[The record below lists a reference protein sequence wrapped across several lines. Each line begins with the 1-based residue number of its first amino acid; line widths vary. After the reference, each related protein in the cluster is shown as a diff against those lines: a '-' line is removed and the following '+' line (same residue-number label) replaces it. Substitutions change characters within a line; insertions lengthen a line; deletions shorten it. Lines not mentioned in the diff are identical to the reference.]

1 MSQQEAVVVVL
12 SSVLVVCAVHRRFKR
27 GRDLDRTLLRWT
39 KRDRFTMRDLLNG
52 GLLTLGI
59 TGSGKS
65 SSSSKQ
71 LARALVR
78 DRNTFGCILCPKPED
93 LGFWQEV
100 FWRAGQSHRL
110 LVFDAGSSKLRM
122 NILEQTS
129 RNGDTR
135 DVTRVIMVGRDA
147 LRNGEHS
154 RGTENA
160 AFFELQEEM
169 LVHHAVVILKAATD
183 AVSAHALQRFI
194 HTAARL
200 PSDLAE
206 APWRQ
211 EFHNQCVQAA
221 AIKRKSP
228 QEAHDVEQALDYWLR
243 VFPAMEE
250 RTRSNIETGVLGTLF
265 VFCNGTVHERLG
277 TTTNFTFDDLQRKR
291 QWLLVNMPPS
301 SYGDSG
307 TLVGSLL
314 KYQMQRAILRRKAR
328 PADPVHVVWT
338 DEAQQWCNNRFDAEY
353 LAQCRSHKGCMVFIT
368 QSIESFPASMRG
380 DGGKRQTMA
389 LLSNFSTKIVHAL
402 GSVETAHWLSES
414 LGHRLETHIGGSS
427 QPAVTVFEGL
437 LGQGGSSSNFD
448 QKYEPVLQPGVF
460 LTGLTRTGG
469 PKNRYR
475 SDAIVMR
482 TGKPFSNG
490 ENWLHVA
497 FSQR

>member
-1 MSQQEAVVVVL
+1 MSHEEAYAVVMV
-12 SSVLVVCAVHRRFKR
+12 SVLVVCLASRRRK
-27 GRDLDRTLLRWT
+27 GKRDLDRTLMHWSR
-39 KRDRFTMRDLLNG
+39 KDRFTMRDLLNG

-65 SSSSKQ
+65 SSSTKQ
-71 LARALVR
+71 LARALAR

-93 LGFWQEV
+93 LSFWQGV
-100 FWRAGQSHRL
+100 FRRARQSHRL
-110 LVFDAGSSKLRM
+110 LVFDAESSPLRM
-122 NILEQTS
+122 NILEQTG
-129 RNGDTR
+129 RYGDSR
-135 DVTRVIMVGRDA
+135 DVTRVVMVGRDA
-147 LRNGEHS
+147 LRNGERG

-169 LVHHAVVILKAATD
+169 LTHHAVVILKAATG

-194 HTAARL
+194 HTAART
-200 PSDLAE
+200 PAELAE
-206 APWRQ
+206 AAWREQ
-211 EFHNQCVQAA
+211 FHNQCVQAA
-221 AIKRKSP
+221 DLKKKSP
-228 QEAHDVEQALDYWLR
+228 QEAHDVEQALEYWVR

-250 RTRSNIETGVLGTLF
+250 RVRSNIETGVLGTLF

-277 TTTNFTFDDLQRKR
+277 TTTTFTFDNLQRKR

-301 SYGDSG
+301 SFGDSG

-314 KYQMQRAILRRKAR
+314 KYQMQRFVLRRKAR
-328 PADPVHVVWT
+328 PGDPVNVIWT
-338 DEAQQWCNNRFDAEY
+338 DEAQQWSSDRFDAEY
-353 LAQCRSHKGCMVFIT
+353 LAQCRAHMGCMVFIT

-402 GSVETAHWLSES
+402 GSVETAQWLSES

-427 QPAVTVFEGL
+427 QPAVTIFDGL
-437 LGQGGSSSNFD
+437 LGQGGSSSSFD
-448 QKYEPVLQPGVF
+448 QRYEPVLQPGTF

-469 PKNRYR
+469 PKNRFL